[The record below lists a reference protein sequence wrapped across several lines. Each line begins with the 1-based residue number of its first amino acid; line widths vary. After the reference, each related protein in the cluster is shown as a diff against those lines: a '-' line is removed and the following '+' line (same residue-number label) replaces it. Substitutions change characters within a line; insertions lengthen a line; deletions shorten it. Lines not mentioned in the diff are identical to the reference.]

1 MEKFQKDCFRI
12 KGEKVKN
19 KKKLTSNKKKDNLEI
34 SKELYVSNSDKIEKN
49 VLNLLKKNN
58 SSRK

>member
-1 MEKFQKDCFRI
+1 MVRLQRCYFQV
-12 KGEKVKN
+12 KVKWLKV
-19 KKKLTSNKKKDNLEI
+19 KKKLSSNKKKDNLEL
-34 SKELYVSNSDKIEKN
+34 SKELFVSNGDNIEKN

>member
-1 MEKFQKDCFRI
+1 VKRL
-12 KGEKVKN
+12 KG
-19 KKKLTSNKKKDNLEI
+19 KKKLSSNKRKDNLEL
-34 SKELYVSNSDKIEKN
+34 SKELFVSNGDNIEKN

>member
-1 MEKFQKDCFRI
+1 VKLL
-12 KGEKVKN
+12 KG
-19 KKKLTSNKKKDNLEI
+19 KKKLSSNKKKDNLEL
-34 SKELYVSNSDKIEKN
+34 SKELFVSNGDNIEKN

>member
-1 MEKFQKDCFRI
+1 MKWL
-12 KGEKVKN
+12 KG
-19 KKKLTSNKKKDNLEI
+19 KKKLCSNKKKDNLEL
-34 SKELYVSNSDKIEKN
+34 SKELFVSNGDNIEKN

>member
-1 MEKFQKDCFRI
+1 MVRFQRCYFQV
-12 KGEKVKN
+12 KVKLLKG
-19 KKKLTSNKKKDNLEI
+19 KKKLSSNKKKDNLEL
-34 SKELYVSNSDKIEKN
+34 SKELFVSNGDNIEKN

>member
-1 MEKFQKDCFRI
+1 M
-12 KGEKVKN
+12 KN
-19 KKKLTSNKKKDNLEI
+19 KKKFKSNKKKDNLEL
-34 SKELYVSNSDKIEKN
+34 SKELFVSNGDNIEKN

>member
-1 MEKFQKDCFRI
+1 M
-12 KGEKVKN
+12 KG
-19 KKKLTSNKKKDNLEI
+19 KKKLSSNKKKDNLEL
-34 SKELYVSNSDKIEKN
+34 SKELFVSNGDNIEKN

>member
-1 MEKFQKDCFRI
+1 L
-12 KGEKVKN
+12 KG
-19 KKKLTSNKKKDNLEI
+19 KKKLSSNKKKDNLEL
-34 SKELYVSNSDKIEKN
+34 SKELFVSNGDNIEKN

>member
-1 MEKFQKDCFRI
+1 VKWL
-12 KGEKVKN
+12 KG
-19 KKKLTSNKKKDNLEI
+19 KKKLSSNKKKDNLEL
-34 SKELYVSNSDKIEKN
+34 SKELFVSNGDNIEKN

>member
-1 MEKFQKDCFRI
+1 MV
-12 KGEKVKN
+12 KG
-19 KKKLTSNKKKDNLEI
+19 KKKLSSNKKKDNLEL
-34 SKELYVSNSDKIEKN
+34 SKELFVSNGDNIEKN

>member
-1 MEKFQKDCFRI
+1 VKRL
-12 KGEKVKN
+12 KG
-19 KKKLTSNKKKDNLEI
+19 KKKLSSNKKKDNLEL
-34 SKELYVSNSDKIEKN
+34 SKELFVSNGDNIEKN

>member
-1 MEKFQKDCFRI
+1 M
-12 KGEKVKN
+12 KN
-19 KKKLTSNKKKDNLEI
+19 KKLLTNNKRKDNLEI
-34 SKELYVSNSDKIEKN
+34 SKELFVFEGDKIEKN